1 MTMMNPETDAKPI
14 SARDEVIRQAQTAVI
29 ERMRQDLAA
38 ACNTLVTTGRIE
50 EGLTCHAVQGEF
62 HATMDMGPGMGG
74 DAAGPSPGFFARAA
88 IVGCVGIGV
97 KMTAA
102 REGLAF
108 RSVDVTIECD
118 FDDAALMGLSPRT
131 AAPLETRIRIE
142 IDTDEDRATVQNLV
156 DRVLKKDPWYLALR
170 DAQVVQHEIH
180 MAADADAAPAA

>member
-1 MTMMNPETDAKPI
+1 MTMMTSETDAKPTPV
-14 SARDEVIRQAQTAVI
+14 RDEVIRQAQTAVI

-50 EGLTCHAVQGEF
+50 DGLTCHASQGKF
-62 HATMDMGPGMGG
+62 HATMDLGPGMGG

-88 IVGCVGIGV
+88 IVGCVSIGV
-97 KMTAA
+97 KMMAA
-102 REGLAF
+102 REGLVF

-131 AAPLETRIRIE
+131 AAPLESRIRIE
-142 IDTDEDRATVQNLV
+142 VDTDEDRAAVRSLV
-156 DRVLKKDPWYLALR
+156 DRALSVDPWYLALR

-180 MAADADAAPAA
+180 MAADAGAAPAA

>member
-1 MTMMNPETDAKPI
+1 MTMMQTETAAKQMP
-14 SARDEVIRQAQTAVI
+14 ARDKVIRQAQTAVI

-50 EGLTCHAVQGEF
+50 DGLTCHATQGKF
-62 HATMDMGPGMGG
+62 RATMDMGPGMGG

-97 KMTAA
+97 KMMAA
-102 REGLAF
+102 REGLVF
-108 RSVDVTIECD
+108 RSLDVTIECD

-131 AAPLETRIRIE
+131 AAPLASRIRIE
-142 IDTDEDRATVQNLV
+142 IDTDEDRAAVQDLV
-156 DRVLKKDPWYLALR
+156 DRALSKDPWYLALR

-180 MAADADAAPAA
+180 IAAA